1 MSTFLE
7 LQDAVILGLLDES
20 DRAAAK
26 TYINHRYGWILAL
39 EEWSFLNDTASV
51 TVTDGSQTVTNLPTD
66 FGIPIGLWDSDGNP
80 LQAMSDWRA
89 FLSRYNANLGDSGS
103 PEAYTVIGSSLL
115 VGPTPDT
122 TATDFLL
129 AYELEGAAMVADGDV
144 PIIPTLFHVALI
156 HGGRAEAMKMAFN
169 PQWQAVEQDFLAS
182 IDAMRRRYL
191 VGVRSTGEQV
201 PAYRP

>member
-7 LQDAVILGLLDES
+7 LQDAVMLNLLDES
-20 DRAAAK
+20 DRANAK

-39 EEWSFLNDTASV
+39 EEWSFLNDTANV
-51 TVTDGSQTVTNLPTD
+51 TVTAGSQTVTGLPSD

-80 LQAMSDWRA
+80 LKAYSDWRA
-89 FLSRYNANLGDSGS
+89 FLSRYNANLGDSGTS
-103 PEAYTVIGSSLL
+103 EAYTVIGSSML

-129 AYELEGAAMVADGDV
+129 AYELEGAAMAADNEV
-144 PIIPTLFHVALI
+144 PIIPSLFHVALI
-156 HGGRAEAMKMAFN
+156 HGGRAEAMKMAHN
-169 PQWQAVEQDFLAS
+169 QTWQAVEQDFLAS

-191 VGVRSTGEQV
+191 AGVRSTGEQI

>member
-1 MSTFLE
+1 MATFLE
-7 LQDAVILGLLDES
+7 LQDAVILGLLDPS

-39 EEWSFLNDTASV
+39 EEWSFLNATDNV
-51 TVTDGSQTVTNLPTD
+51 TVTAGSQTVTGLPTN
-66 FGIPIGLWDSDGNP
+66 FGIPIGMWDSGGNP
-80 LQAMSDWRA
+80 LRAMSDWRA
-89 FLSRYNANLGDSGS
+89 FLSRYNANLSDSGT

-122 TATDFLL
+122 TASDFLL
-129 AYELEGAAMVADGDV
+129 AYELEAPALVADADV
-144 PIIPTLFHVALI
+144 PIIPSLFHVALI
-156 HGGRAEAMKMAFN
+156 NGGRAEAMKMQHN
-169 PQWQAVEQDFLAS
+169 PTWQAVEQDFLAS

-191 VGVRSTGEQV
+191 AGVRSTGEQI

>member
-7 LQDAVILGLLDES
+7 LQDAVILNLLDES
-20 DRAAAK
+20 DRAAVK

-51 TVTDGSQTVTNLPTD
+51 TVTAGSQTVSNLPSD

-80 LQAMSDWRA
+80 LQAMSDWRR
-89 FLSRYNANLGDSGS
+89 FQDLYNANLGDTGT
-103 PEAYTVIGSSLL
+103 PEAYTVIGSTLL
-115 VGPTPDT
+115 VGPVPDT
-122 TATDFLL
+122 TATDYLL
-129 AYELEGAAMVADGDV
+129 AYELEGAAMVADGDT
-144 PIIPTLFHVALI
+144 PIIPSLFHVALI
-156 HGGRAEAMKMAFN
+156 HGGRAEAMKMQHN
-169 PQWQAVEQDFLAS
+169 PTWQAVEQDFLAS